1 MAHMRDQPAE
11 VDGITIDWDAP
22 IRVSDGTVLRA
33 DVFRPTEP
41 GDYPVILAM
50 GPYGKGLH
58 LADGYPANWRRMHE
72 AYPEVAHGSTG
83 RYQNW
88 EMADPEKWV
97 PDGYVCVRVDS
108 RGSGRSPGFMDV
120 LTALQARDLYEC
132 IEWAGQQ
139 EWSNGKV
146 GLLGISYFAANQ
158 WQVAALRPPHL
169 AAICVWEGFADHYRE
184 GARHGGIT
192 CEFVKGAQARQMFT
206 VQYGM
211 GSRGPTDRNTGRPV
225 AGDVDLDDDVL
236 RQNRRD
242 LYAEL
247 LARPVNGEFYQE
259 RSADLSRIEVPL
271 LSAGNWGGMGL
282 HLRGNVEGFLAAG
295 SELKWLEMH
304 GDTHFNPFYND
315 RGLGLQKQ
323 FFGTF
328 LKGEQNSWL
337 DRPPVE
343 LLVRHPGE
351 RFEPRF
357 EQEWPIAR
365 TEWTEFHLCP
375 ETMELRTSPGASGTL
390 SYQPEHEDLRF
401 RLPPAGHDREFTG
414 PAAAK
419 LRISSATADADL
431 FLSLRL
437 YDPQGTEVTFIGSND
452 PKVPIAL
459 GWLRASHR
467 RLDTDRSEPYR
478 PVHSHDTIEFLVP
491 GEPVDVDIEIWP
503 TSIVVPAGYVLELG
517 IGGRDYSNQGTEI
530 ENAMYPTTGV
540 GPFIHTDPEDR
551 PAEIFGGTVTL
562 HFGPDVTS
570 YLLLPAIPAP

>member
-1 MAHMRDQPAE
+1 MTIEQDRRAE
-11 VDGITIDWDAP
+11 VEGITVDWDVP

-33 DVFRPTEP
+33 DVFRPAAP
-41 GDYPVILAM
+41 GAHPVILTM

-72 AYPEVAHGSTG
+72 AFPEVAQGSTG

-88 EMADPEKWV
+88 EVPDPEKWV

-108 RGSGRSPGFMDV
+108 RGSGRSPGFMDI
-120 LTALQARDLYEC
+120 LTALQARDLYES
-132 IEWAGQQ
+132 IEWAAEQD
-139 EWSNGKV
+139 WSTGKV

-184 GARHGGIT
+184 GGRHGGIA

-206 VQYGM
+206 VQHGM
-211 GSRGPTDRNTGRPV
+211 GSRGPVDRNTGRPV
-225 AGDVDLDDDVL
+225 GGDVDLDDDAL

-242 LYAEL
+242 LYEEL
-247 LARPVNGEFYQE
+247 LARPLNGQFYQE

-282 HLRGNVEGFLAAG
+282 HLRGNVEGFLGAG

-304 GDTHFNPFYND
+304 GDTHFGPFYND

-328 LKGEQNSWL
+328 LKDEQNGWL
-337 DRPPVE
+337 ERPPVE

-357 EQEWPIAR
+357 EQEWPLAR

-375 ETMELRTSPGASGTL
+375 ETMELRTSPGGSGTL
-390 SYQPEHEDLRF
+390 SYAPEHEDLRF
-401 RLPPAGHDREFTG
+401 SLPPVDHDREFTG

-419 LRISSATADADL
+419 LRISSATVDADL

-437 YDPQGTEVTFIGSND
+437 YDPEGAEVTFIGSND
-452 PKVPIAL
+452 PKVPVAL

-467 RLDTDRSEPYR
+467 RLDVDKSEPYR
-478 PVHSHDTIEFLVP
+478 PVHSHDVIEPLVP
-491 GEPVDVDIEIWP
+491 GEPVDVDVEIWP
-503 TSIVVPAGYVLELG
+503 TSIVVPAGYVLQLG
-517 IGGRDYSNQGTEI
+517 IGGRDYSNEGTDFEDKMY
-530 ENAMYPTTGV
+530 AMTGV
-540 GPFIHTDPEDR
+540 GPFIHTDPKDR

-562 HFGPDVTS
+562 HFGPETPS
-570 YLLLPAIPAP
+570 YLLLPAIPVP